1 MSGSSRVRRSPVNE
15 KHCQLSGSFEVACR
29 SPREGV
35 HAPKVGHHLGF
46 KTHSTMDI
54 NYDDAY
60 RVHGTW
66 QVAKSTV
73 WVDNVRAS
81 DQVRQR
87 MAWTLL
93 QIVVVGA
100 GLQL

>member
-1 MSGSSRVRRSPVNE
+1 MA
-15 KHCQLSGSFEVACR
+15 QL
-29 SPREGV
+29 
-35 HAPKVGHHLGF
+35 
-46 KTHSTMDI
+46 HSTTDI

-66 QVAKSTV
+66 PVVKSTV

-100 GLQL
+100 GLQLSAPELWLNYYGI